1 MYINEALFTDFLN
14 EREILWLGIDFSKA
28 KFTKKGFE
36 ITQEILRIY
45 FNEWNLLII
54 SDQKKY
60 DIRLSFR
67 KPIMSYDLSLV
78 SKNNKST
85 KLSNVLRENISLADI
100 QSDDSICAHIRS
112 LDMPKQHRF
121 ALTFIVESFDSVSK
135 TGSVWVA
142 IADTA
147 TREPVLCEK
156 FIKIPS
162 GFGSKNYWGRI
173 FYNILYDVK
182 TYAFCRWE
190 NLIKHENKQ

>member
-85 KLSNVLRENISLADI
+85 KLTNVLRENISLADI
-100 QSDDSICAHIRS
+100 QSEDSICAQIRS
-112 LDMPKQHRF
+112 LEMPQQHRF

-147 TREPVLCEK
+147 SREPVLCEK